1 MEDLRGKVVLIDF
14 WTYTC
19 VNCIRTMPY
28 LREWHDKYAKEGL
41 VIVGVHAP
49 EFEFEKL
56 TENVEASVE
65 EFDLPYP
72 TRWVPGEPIPIGPGR
87 RITWWAKTVSFAT
100 STLAKG
106 LIRKPNVRS
115 AMR

>member
-56 TENVEASVE
+56 T
-65 EFDLPYP
+65 
-72 TRWVPGEPIPIGPGR
+72 
-87 RITWWAKTVSFAT
+87 
-100 STLAKG
+100 
-106 LIRKPNVRS
+106 
-115 AMR
+115 